1 MNNAK
6 AAILQRIERALGP
19 QTAPPPQVPRHYRQQ
34 TGHHDLLEL
43 FIERVSDYRATVVVT
58 AAEALPALLAQI
70 ITEHGIDCLAIPH
83 DLPLAWRVAPQH
95 LLDHPNLSI
104 AALEQAQ
111 AVLTACAGAVAET
124 GTIVLDHSQ
133 AQGRRVL
140 TLLPDIHICVVQQ
153 SQIVDNLPALTGTL
167 VASVANK
174 CPLTFIS
181 GPSATSDIE
190 LSRVEGVHGPRTL
203 IVVVVIGV

>member
-1 MNNAK
+1 MNNSK
-6 AAILQRIERALGP
+6 ATILARIQQALGP
-19 QTAPPPQVPRHYRQQ
+19 QTTPAPAIPRHYRQQ
-34 TGHHDLLEL
+34 TGHHDLLAL
-43 FIERVSDYRATVVVT
+43 FVERVGDYRVTVFVT
-58 AAEALPALLAQI
+58 EAEALAALLAQM

-83 DLPLAWRVAPQH
+83 DLPTAWRVAPVH
-95 LLDHPNLSI
+95 LLDHPNLPI

-140 TLLPDIHICVVQQ
+140 TLLPDIHICVVRQ
-153 SQIVDNLPALTGTL
+153 SQIVDNLPALTNTL
-167 VASVANK
+167 VASVANQR
-174 CPLTFIS
+174 PLTFIS

-203 IVVVVIGV
+203 IVVVVIGG